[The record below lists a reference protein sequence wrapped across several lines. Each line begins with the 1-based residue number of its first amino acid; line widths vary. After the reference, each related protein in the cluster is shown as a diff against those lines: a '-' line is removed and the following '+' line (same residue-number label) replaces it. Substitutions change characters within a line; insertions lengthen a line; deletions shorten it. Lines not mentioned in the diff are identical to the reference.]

1 MVKETCINIHLSPSE
16 KEEYVRFL
24 KEFEDI
30 FSWSYD
36 DMTGVRTFIVAHK
49 LPTNPTC
56 PSVKQKIRKFKS
68 DMSLKIKEEATKQ
81 IKSKVLRVVKY
92 LTWLASIVPVT
103 KKDGKVRSAGAIY
116 MRSITTIFH
125 DMMHKEIEVYVDDVI
140 IKSKKSTYH
149 IVDLNKFF
157 DRLQRM
163 LRKDVATSYTE
174 ECQKAFDKIKEYLSK
189 PPVLVPLKLE
199 RPLLIYLSI
208 LDRAFGCVLGQHD
221 ETGRN
226 EQTIYYLSKKFTPYE
241 PCSEDKILFLCIHYI
256 SHIKDGYTK
265 IHLFEAHAYRYLL
278 LEKISPRHMMV
289 RKCSDG
295 AANFKGLG
303 IKAVLVSVTGQH
315 YPVSAKLKFLCT
327 NNMVKYEA
335 CILGLRLAIDMNVQ
349 KLLVI
354 GDSDLLVHR
363 VLEEWATKNT
373 KIFPYL
379 YCVQELIK
387 RFTKVEFKHVPRV
400 QNEFADALATLSS
413 MIQHP
418 DKNFIDLI
426 PIGIHKQPTY
436 CAHVVEESDGN
447 PWFHDIKEYLA
458 KAYTRMKKREKKKDK
473 FFTHI

>member
-103 KKDGKVRSAGAIY
+103 KKDGKVRELPPLKNKKDVMSFLGRLNYISRFIAQSTMICEP
-116 MRSITTIFH
+116 IF
-125 DMMHKEIEVYVDDVI
+125 
-140 IKSKKSTYH
+140 
-149 IVDLNKFF
+149 
-157 DRLQRM
+157 RM

-387 RFTKVEFKHVPRV
+387 RFTKKGVKGLRKVLKPQVPLPSTESEDDDDDDPVHWSEEEREEDTTEFNR
-400 QNEFADALATLSS
+400 
-413 MIQHP
+413 
-418 DKNFIDLI
+418 
-426 PIGIHKQPTY
+426 
-436 CAHVVEESDGN
+436 EES
-447 PWFHDIKEYLA
+447 I
-458 KAYTRMKKREKKKDK
+458 
-473 FFTHI
+473 